1 VKIWSRLRRPV
12 KSIAHGRLPESL
24 MELEEYGKMFELED
38 HHWWFQSRLQLTR
51 RVLDRYAPQ
60 PPDRPADMLDM
71 GCGTGMFLERQGT
84 SRKTFGLD
92 FSREALA
99 FTRQRGLN
107 RLVCGDS
114 QKLPFRDAC
123 FDIVTAFD
131 LIEHVDRDDDL
142 VAEVHRILRP
152 DGILLS
158 TVPVHP
164 ALWSE
169 HDVALHH
176 KRRYR
181 RRQFEN
187 LFDPSLWKTL
197 RSTYTFASIA
207 PPAAVVRTLRRV
219 LPASKGDA
227 TADTNLTPDWLN
239 SLLIRWHTLENAF
252 IGRFDS
258 PLGLSLMAVN
268 RKLP

>member
-1 VKIWSRLRRPV
+1 
-12 KSIAHGRLPESL
+12 
-24 MELEEYGKMFELED
+24 
-38 HHWWFQSRLQLTR
+38 
-51 RVLDRYAPQ
+51 
-60 PPDRPADMLDM
+60 M
-71 GCGTGMFLERQGT
+71 GCGTGMFLERQGET
-84 SRKTFGLD
+84 RRTFGLD

-99 FTRQRGLN
+99 FTRRRGLN

-114 QKLPFRDAC
+114 QRLPFRNAC

-131 LIEHVDRDDDL
+131 LIEHVDRDNDL
-142 VAEVHRILRP
+142 VTEVHRILRP
-152 DGILLS
+152 GGILLS

-187 LFDPSLWKTL
+187 LFDHASWETL

-207 PPAAVVRTLRRV
+207 PPAAAVRMLRRV
-219 LPASKGDA
+219 LPRSNGDA
-227 TADTNLTPDWLN
+227 TADTNLTPAWLN
-239 SLLIRWHTLENAF
+239 QTLIAWHGLENAW
-252 IGRFDS
+252 IERFNS
-258 PLGLSLMAVN
+258 PLGLSLLAVN
-268 RKLP
+268 RKRS